1 MGEQAGRRSSA
12 DSFVLSVLTG
22 PNAGASVSLEAG
34 RHTIGSDDS
43 NDIILAG
50 LGDQVINLSLK
61 GAAVIAN
68 PIVDGIGLVGEGAN
82 GVAPLTVKGAPYQI
96 KLPARLCLGS
106 DVMVQLSG
114 GVQRP
119 STDRRML
126 VGVGLAALFFGCW
139 LGAAL
144 FTQSPTP
151 VLAGLGSSAAADVS
165 ARVALTEPAELAVT
179 PRISNSPQ
187 LECFSDCVLAAEAEL
202 KSRLAAAGLNNL
214 TLSHDSGVLRLGG
227 TVLPEQVND
236 WRQIRTKFEA
246 EFGQSLPIVT
256 AIESETAP
264 MLAVSS
270 VWLGENAEV
279 RTKTGN
285 VYRVGDRTRDGWV
298 VRKIDRGSVEFERD
312 GQLVA
317 VRF

>member
-1 MGEQAGRRSSA
+1 MGEQAERHSSA
-12 DSFVLSVLTG
+12 EKFVLSVLAG

-34 RHTIGSDDS
+34 RYTIGSGDG
-43 NDIILAG
+43 NDLVLAG
-50 LGDQVINLSLK
+50 LSDQVINLTLR
-61 GAAVIAN
+61 GEAIIAN
-68 PIVDGIGLVGEGAN
+68 PFVDGVGLIGEAVS
-82 GVAPLTVKGAPYQI
+82 PLTVMGAPHQI
-96 KLPARLCLGS
+96 KLPARLRLAP
-106 DVMVQLSG
+106 DVTVQLTG
-114 GVQRP
+114 GVPRP
-119 STDRRML
+119 SSDRRVL
-126 VGVGLAALFFGCW
+126 VGVGMAALFIGCW

-144 FTQSPTP
+144 FTQSPVP
-151 VLAGLGSSAAADVS
+151 VLASLNGSAVAEVPEQMAEAVPTEVAAA
-165 ARVALTEPAELAVT
+165 
-179 PRISNSPQ
+179 PRISSSPQ
-187 LECFSDCVLAAEAEL
+187 LECFGDCILAAEAEL
-202 KSRLAAAGLNNL
+202 KSRLAAAGLTNL
-214 TLSHDSGVLRLGG
+214 TLSHESGVLRLGG

>member
-1 MGEQAGRRSSA
+1 MGEKAERHSSA
-12 DSFVLSVLTG
+12 DSFVLSVLAG

-34 RHTIGSDDS
+34 RYTIGSDDG
-43 NDIILAG
+43 NDIVLAG
-50 LGDQVINLSLK
+50 LGDQVINLTLK
-61 GAAVIAN
+61 GEAIIAN
-68 PIVDGIGLVGEGAN
+68 PVVDGVGLIGEGAN
-82 GVAPLTVKGAPYQI
+82 GVSPLTVMGAPHQI
-96 KLPARLCLGS
+96 KLPARLRLAS
-106 DVMVQLSG
+106 DVTVQLSG

-119 STDRRML
+119 STDRRVL
-126 VGVGLAALFFGCW
+126 VGVGMAALFVGCW

-144 FTQSPTP
+144 FTQSPVP
-151 VLAGLGSSAAADVS
+151 VLANLNGSA
-165 ARVALTEPAELAVT
+165 VANVPEQVAVAEPAEPAAS
-179 PRISNSPQ
+179 PRISSSPQ
-187 LECFSDCVLAAEAEL
+187 LECLGDCILAAETEL
-202 KSRLAAAGLNNL
+202 KSRLAAAGLSNL
-214 TLSHDSGVLRLGG
+214 TLNHENGVLRLGG
-227 TVLPEQVND
+227 TMLPEQVND

-285 VYRVGDRTRDGWV
+285 VYRVGDRTRDGWI
-298 VRKIDRGSVEFERD
+298 VRKIERGSVEFERD
-312 GQLVA
+312 GQSVA